1 MVPALALVLIAG
13 AVAAVQELCREP
25 VDCAAA
31 RTSLCGSAGDPLER
45 KDSVVLCLGFQ
56 HPGGPSDAGSKA
68 LFRVQVDSYSTLSVD
83 TLRPLM
89 DAEWDERKAAHSELW
104 VGMNGRRTIGQQRG
118 LWSAER
124 GGCNATSAAPSSGQS
139 VCYGWA
145 EHNKPVVTPDFYLST
160 GLTVIIHL
168 DQGVVNRMVWD
179 SSCNLCAH
187 GGSDEVSCE
196 WDRSNTTCPGESGQC
211 SDCYAHLLPGAC
223 GADATV
229 CTPKIY
235 VAWLGTDKHGQPL
248 LSAGSVLS
256 RFAEYALAGV
266 TNLVVDEI
274 SKLGEEF
281 Q

>member
-1 MVPALALVLIAG
+1 MRKPTRQALG
-13 AVAAVQELCREP
+13 ASRHLLPRTLHP
-25 VDCAAA
+25 V
-31 RTSLCGSAGDPLER
+31 
-45 KDSVVLCLGFQ
+45 
-56 HPGGPSDAGSKA
+56 
-68 LFRVQVDSYSTLSVD
+68 
-83 TLRPLM
+83 RPLM

-104 VGMNGRRTIGQQRG
+104 VGMNGRRTVGQQRG
-118 LWSAER
+118 LWSAEK
-124 GGCNATSAAPSSGQS
+124 GACNVTSAAPSSDQS

-248 LSAGSVLS
+248 LSAGPSWTGPNVQPS
-256 RFAEYALAGV
+256 ALLLMLRLTGAL
-266 TNLVVDEI
+266 NACPI
-274 SKLGEEF
+274 SPSLPPR
-281 Q
+281 